1 MRSPFAANPISE
13 FDKLVATLAALD
25 RRYKWARELTARAR
39 GDGHRGEFRK
49 ALSALEDM
57 HKALP
62 PKRRTV
68 ILKGAPEPSADAE
81 VIAKAFHT
89 LQHGNLNADQ
99 RGRLMLALGNLTD
112 RVVFAK
118 AHPMIGHID
127 SVIARLDAAHAD
139 NHAEIAEPFLEDAED
154 LLASGKLT
162 QADHARLTTHLLL
175 IKDRIK
181 DHDRAKKA

>member
-1 MRSPFAANPISE
+1 MSH
-13 FDKLVATLAALD
+13 FDKLLDELDAIRD
-25 RRYKWARELTARAR
+25 RREEARELTARAR
-39 GDGHRGEFRK
+39 GDGSSGQFRK
-49 ALSALEDM
+49 ALSDLDEM

-62 PKRRTV
+62 PKRRMV
-68 ILKGAPEPSADAE
+68 FLKGAAEPTAGAE
-81 VIAKAFHT
+81 TIAKAFNL
-89 LQHGNLNADQ
+89 LQHGDLSADQ
-99 RGRLMLALGNLTD
+99 RGRLMLSLGNLTD

-127 SVIARLDAAHAD
+127 NVIARLDAAHAD
-139 NHAEIAEPFLEDAED
+139 KHAEIAGPFLEDAEE

-162 QADHARLTTHLLL
+162 QSDHSRLTMHLRL